1 MKDQTA
7 LIDQIL
13 RQGNERGRFPSLNKD
28 NPYGNVRVPREEQE
42 QINASDINL
51 IQTVQKILTD
61 PFPDASS
68 MPGELMDIWSFLEQQ
83 KKELMFVN
91 QDSVPDRSVAKT
103 MPSNIRSMLQSIID
117 RTSTLPKDPPIPDRD
132 PVPRPIPDRDPKDP
146 SPMSVE
152 PDQELIEMLEAS
164 KNYNTMER

>member
-1 MKDQTA
+1 MADQTE
-7 LIDQIL
+7 LIDKIL

-28 NPYGNVRVPREEQE
+28 NPYGNVRVPRKEQE

-51 IQTVQKILTD
+51 IQAVQKVLTD

-68 MPGELMDIWSFLEQQ
+68 MPGELMDMWSFLEQQ

-103 MPSNIRSMLQSIID
+103 MPSNMRAKLQSIID
-117 RTSTLPKDPPIPDRD
+117 KISNLPQPTPQPTPTDPND
-132 PVPRPIPDRDPKDP
+132 PGPR
-146 SPMSVE
+146 
-152 PDQELIEMLEAS
+152 
-164 KNYNTMER
+164 

>member
-1 MKDQTA
+1 MADQTE
-7 LIDQIL
+7 LIDKIL

-51 IQTVQKILTD
+51 IQAVQKVLTD

-68 MPGELMDIWSFLEQQ
+68 MPGELMDMWSFLEQQ

-91 QDSVPDRSVAKT
+91 QDSFPENSVAKT
-103 MPSNIRSMLQSIID
+103 MPSNMRAKLQSIID
-117 RTSTLPKDPPIPDRD
+117 KISNLPPPQPTPTPTPTPTDPND
-132 PVPRPIPDRDPKDP
+132 PGPR
-146 SPMSVE
+146 
-152 PDQELIEMLEAS
+152 
-164 KNYNTMER
+164 

>member
-1 MKDQTA
+1 MKDQTE
-7 LIDQIL
+7 LIDKIL
-13 RQGNERGRFPSLNKD
+13 RQGNEKGRFPSLNKD

-51 IQTVQKILTD
+51 IQAVQKILTD

-68 MPGELMDIWSFLEQQ
+68 MPGELMDIWSFLERQ

-117 RTSTLPKDPPIPDRD
+117 RTSTLPTEPTDPRPRPMPRD
-132 PVPRPIPDRDPKDP
+132 PRDP

>member
-1 MKDQTA
+1 VADQTE
-7 LIDQIL
+7 LIDKIL

-51 IQTVQKILTD
+51 IQAVQKVLTD

-68 MPGELMDIWSFLEQQ
+68 MPGELMDMWSFLEQQ

-91 QDSVPDRSVAKT
+91 QDSFPENSVAKT
-103 MPSNIRSMLQSIID
+103 MPSNMRAKLQSIID
-117 RTSTLPKDPPIPDRD
+117 KISNLPQPTPQPTPTDPND
-132 PVPRPIPDRDPKDP
+132 PGPR
-146 SPMSVE
+146 
-152 PDQELIEMLEAS
+152 
-164 KNYNTMER
+164 

>member
-117 RTSTLPKDPPIPDRD
+117 RTSTLPTPQDPAPRPMPRD
-132 PVPRPIPDRDPKDP
+132 PRDP

-164 KNYNTMER
+164 KNYKTMER

>member
-1 MKDQTA
+1 VADQTE
-7 LIDQIL
+7 LIDKIL

-51 IQTVQKILTD
+51 IQAVQKVLTD

-68 MPGELMDIWSFLEQQ
+68 MPGELMDMWSFLEQQ

-91 QDSVPDRSVAKT
+91 QDSVPEKSVAKT
-103 MPSNIRSMLQSIID
+103 MPSNMRSMLQSIID
-117 RTSTLPKDPPIPDRD
+117 RTSNLPTPMPMDPMPT
-132 PVPRPIPDRDPKDP
+132 P
-146 SPMSVE
+146 SPMPQPMPE
-152 PDQELIEMLEAS
+152 DPMPPMPQPMPMDP
-164 KNYNTMER
+164 NDPGPR

>member
-1 MKDQTA
+1 VADQTE
-7 LIDQIL
+7 LIDKIL

-51 IQTVQKILTD
+51 IQAVQKVLTD

-68 MPGELMDIWSFLEQQ
+68 MPGELMDMWSFLEQQ

-91 QDSVPDRSVAKT
+91 QDSFPENSVAKT
-103 MPSNIRSMLQSIID
+103 MPSNMRAKLQSIID
-117 RTSTLPKDPPIPDRD
+117 KISNLPPPQPTPTPTPQPTPTDPND
-132 PVPRPIPDRDPKDP
+132 PGPR
-146 SPMSVE
+146 
-152 PDQELIEMLEAS
+152 
-164 KNYNTMER
+164 

>member
-117 RTSTLPKDPPIPDRD
+117 RTSTLPTPQDPTPTPRPMPRD
-132 PVPRPIPDRDPKDP
+132 PRDP

-164 KNYNTMER
+164 KNYKTMER

>member
-117 RTSTLPKDPPIPDRD
+117 RTSTLPT
-132 PVPRPIPDRDPKDP
+132 PKDP
-146 SPMSVE
+146 APRPLPRDPRDPTPMSVE

>member
-1 MKDQTA
+1 MADQTE
-7 LIDQIL
+7 LIDKIL

-51 IQTVQKILTD
+51 IQAVQKVLTD

-68 MPGELMDIWSFLEQQ
+68 MPGELMDMWSFLEQQ

-91 QDSVPDRSVAKT
+91 QDSFPENSVAKT
-103 MPSNIRSMLQSIID
+103 MPSNMRAKLQSIID
-117 RTSTLPKDPPIPDRD
+117 KISNLPPPQPT
-132 PVPRPIPDRDPKDP
+132 P
-146 SPMSVE
+146 SPTPS
-152 PDQELIEMLEAS
+152 PTPQPTDP
-164 KNYNTMER
+164 NDPGPR

>member
-1 MKDQTA
+1 MADQTE
-7 LIDQIL
+7 LIDKIL

-51 IQTVQKILTD
+51 IQAVQKVLTD

-68 MPGELMDIWSFLEQQ
+68 MPGELMDMWSFLEQQ

-91 QDSVPDRSVAKT
+91 QDSFPENSVAKT
-103 MPSNIRSMLQSIID
+103 MPSNMRAKLQSIID
-117 RTSTLPKDPPIPDRD
+117 KISNLPQPTPQPTPTDPND
-132 PVPRPIPDRDPKDP
+132 PGPR
-146 SPMSVE
+146 
-152 PDQELIEMLEAS
+152 
-164 KNYNTMER
+164 